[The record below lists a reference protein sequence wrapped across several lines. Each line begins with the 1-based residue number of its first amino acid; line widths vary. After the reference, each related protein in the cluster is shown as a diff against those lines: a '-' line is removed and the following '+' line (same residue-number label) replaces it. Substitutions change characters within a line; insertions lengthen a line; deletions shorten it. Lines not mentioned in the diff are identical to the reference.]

1 MANSDQFRIRV
12 GGGNNAGYA
21 EIATADDGT
30 EPIYVRQ
37 YTGVFTDVARTATLL
52 DGSGNTSFPGNISGG
67 YILGSYFNA
76 SAGNS
81 ENPTIGQIW
90 TQNTTDN
97 YLRKSTPAHLI
108 SQLGLITTGN
118 YTSYT
123 LPLSGG
129 TLTNTSTN
137 TILTL
142 SGVEPHLRIAAT
154 GGSNVAGVVIAPTTG
169 YDAFVGNF
177 NGGALNLMANSNRIV
192 QVTNSNGVIFYVGS
206 HGPVT
211 AFGNNTSAYYILVNE
226 SSSNKTW
233 DITLYNN
240 DFYINESNIAAR
252 LRLNAGGG
260 LFADYYSDFSD
271 VRYKNVL
278 ETNPTVDLSAID
290 VIKYIRHN
298 DDTNRVTYGYSAQ
311 QVQTILPSAVIE
323 DSKDNRLSVVYK
335 DIQILKILSLE
346 RKVAQLEAD
355 IIALKS

>member
-1 MANSDQFRIRV
+1 L
-12 GGGNNAGYA
+12 G
-21 EIATADDGT
+21 DDGND
-30 EPIYVRQ
+30 EIYVRQ

-67 YILGSYFNA
+67 YIFGSYFNA

-142 SGVEPHLRIAAT
+142 SGVEPHLRIVAT
-154 GGSNVAGVVIAPTTG
+154 GASNAAGIELKPSTG

-177 NGGALNLMANSNRIV
+177 NGGALNLVADSYLIA
-192 QVTNSNGVIFYVGS
+192 QVTRNSGVKFFTAGT
-206 HGPVT
+206 GPIT
-211 AFGNNTSAYYILVNE
+211 ALGDNASAYYILVNT
-226 SSSNKTW
+226 SASNKTW
-233 DITLYNN
+233 DITGYSTS
-240 DFYINESNIAAR
+240 FYINESNVATR
-252 LRLNAGGG
+252 LRLDAGGG

-271 VRYKNVL
+271 IRYKNIL

-311 QVQTILPSAVIE
+311 QIQTILPSAVIE
-323 DSKDNRLSVVYK
+323 DSKDNRLSVIYK